1 MDDPHAM
8 RSAALQAISSLQAVI
23 DQATEQMHQLVR
35 IVDATASPEM
45 LLADPDSPANMSQAL
60 SRAQTELAAAREA
73 LAPFAHAWSRKMEP
87 LADMEI
93 PVFVDP
99 QRPERSRSIF
109 ARDLKRANKVLTSMT
124 LGAELLERL
133 HNAELLL
140 RQISCGNNVIQAAQA
155 HIDKFSRPAATPASP
170 SDSSP
175 PPSGGTSE
183 TPPE

>member
-8 RSAALQAISSLQAVI
+8 RSAALQAISSFQAVI
-23 DQATEQMHQLVR
+23 EQATEQMHRLARV
-35 IVDATASPEM
+35 VDATSSPEM

-60 SRAQTELAAAREA
+60 ARSRAELASAREA
-73 LAPFAHAWSRKMEP
+73 LAPFAHAWSRKMET

-93 PVFVDP
+93 SVFVDP

-109 ARDLKRANKVLTSMT
+109 PRDLKRANKVLTSMT

-133 HNAELLL
+133 HSAEQLL
-140 RQISCGNNVIQAAQA
+140 RRISCGDNVIQAAQA
-155 HIDKFSRPAATPASP
+155 HVDKFTRPAATPASP
-170 SDSSP
+170 SDSVP
-175 PPSGGTSE
+175 PPSSETPE